1 MRNRILQKSFWTSSE
16 IIELEIH
23 ERLLFLGMTNHADDE
38 GIIKTHPKA
47 LKAKIFPADDI
58 TVDEIEDAL
67 IKMWELGL
75 IQFNKERSLCRFV
88 NWFDFQK
95 INRPYPSKFEFIEE
109 SNEHSVNNHTQIN
122 EHSSPNNN
130 SNSNNNKKKNN
141 KKNTNK
147 CVFSNEF
154 ESFWKTYPRKLAKR
168 KCYQK
173 FNNLLKDFKLE
184 EIIEGLALWVEYWEV
199 SKTRNQ
205 YIPHPYT
212 FLNQERFID
221 IPEALQGDY
230 ELEFR
235 LDTTGNFFVGYCVGC
250 NESIFLR
257 KEELRSDSKCCGKNV
272 VPERD
277 MIQIQEVNAKA

>member
-47 LKAKIFPADDI
+47 LKAKIFPADNI
-58 TVDEIEDAL
+58 TVDEIEDGL
-67 IKMWELGL
+67 IKMWGLGL
-75 IQFNKERSLCRFV
+75 IVFNENRSLCRFV

-95 INRPYPSKFEFIEE
+95 INRPYPSKFKFIEE
-109 SNEHSVNNHTQIN
+109 KNERSVNNHTQIS

-130 SNSNNNKKKNN
+130 NKSNNNNKKNN
-141 KKNTNK
+141 KNNTNK
-147 CVFSNEF
+147 SVFSNEF
-154 ESFWKTYPRKLAKR
+154 ESFWKIYPRKVAKK
-168 KCYQK
+168 KCYDR
-173 FNNLLKDFKLE
+173 FNRLLKDFKLE
-184 EIIEGLALWVEYWEV
+184 EIIEGLSIWVEYWEK
-199 SKTRNQ
+199 SKIRNQ

-221 IPEALQGDY
+221 IPDELQGDY

-235 LDTTGNFFVGYCVGC
+235 LDTTGNFFVGYCGKC
-250 NESIFLR
+250 GESGFYNE
-257 KEELRSDSKCCGKNV
+257 KELTQDSRCCKNKIN
-272 VPERD
+272 PDRD